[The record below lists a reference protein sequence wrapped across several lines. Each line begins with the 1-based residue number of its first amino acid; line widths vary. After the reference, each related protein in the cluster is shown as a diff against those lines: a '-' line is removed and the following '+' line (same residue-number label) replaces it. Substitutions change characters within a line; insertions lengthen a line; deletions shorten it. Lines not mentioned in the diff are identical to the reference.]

1 MEDKVGG
8 SVSISR
14 RHLESMSRLARI
26 SLGVVLESLQM
37 FTKDGLEVNERKQR
51 SLKTGIP
58 DLREKRDASV
68 LYLSKHSIRVG
79 DQGVRRQSLRLA
91 QKQRTAFL
99 LFPQLIRSLGVCVGL
114 STKTQNGITS
124 VTWPLNP

>member
-1 MEDKVGG
+1 
-8 SVSISR
+8 
-14 RHLESMSRLARI
+14 MSRLVRI
-26 SLGVVLESLQM
+26 SLGVVSESLQK

-79 DQGVRRQSLRLA
+79 DQGGPKAELEAGSEAEDSVPSLPPACQVSWGLCG
-91 QKQRTAFL
+91 AFN
-99 LFPQLIRSLGVCVGL
+99 
-114 STKTQNGITS
+114 QNS
-124 VTWPLNP
+124 KWHR